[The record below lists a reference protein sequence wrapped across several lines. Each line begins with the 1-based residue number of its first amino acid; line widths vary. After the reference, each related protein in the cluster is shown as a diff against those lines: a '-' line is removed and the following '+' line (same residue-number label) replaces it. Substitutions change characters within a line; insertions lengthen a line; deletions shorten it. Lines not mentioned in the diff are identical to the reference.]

1 MALTLDA
8 RRPISEALG
17 VLLDRE
23 FEQALS
29 RLDQACGASMGD
41 RVEGVHEF
49 RRSVKRLRAA
59 VSLLQGVAP
68 AREHAAIDRALGD
81 AARRLGTLRDAHAR
95 MAAAERVVRL
105 LPRTMRALGMDAWRA
120 TGGAVSEAAAE
131 MSPAAVHRLIKAS
144 RLEMEALRERVRG
157 LGLRDMDA
165 RVVATAVSK
174 AWGRARDRF
183 RAAWK
188 DRDGEWLHGV
198 RKRTQRC
205 GNLLALVGG
214 RGGTW
219 GSVAQ
224 RRLRKAA
231 GWLGEA
237 RDAELM
243 LERLPEQPAGSPLH
257 AVVHRLRLV
266 ARRHAAR
273 CLRQARREGNAA
285 VSLRRGEVRKRLAK
299 ALGKGD

>member
-8 RRPISEALG
+8 RRPLSEALG

-23 FEQALS
+23 FGQALS
-29 RLDQACGASMGD
+29 RLDQACGESPED
-41 RVEGVHEF
+41 RVQGVHEF
-49 RRSVKRLRAA
+49 RRSVKRLRAG
-59 VSLLQGVAP
+59 VSLLQGVLP
-68 AREHAAIDRALGD
+68 TREHAAIDRALGD

-120 TGGAVSEAAAE
+120 TGGLASEAAAE
-131 MSPAAVHRLIKAS
+131 VSQAAVHRLVDAS
-144 RLEMEALRERVRG
+144 RREMETLRDRVHK
-157 LGLRDMDA
+157 LGLDGLDA
-165 RVVATAVSK
+165 QAVAEAMSE

-188 DRDGEWLHGV
+188 DRDGDWLHGV
-198 RKRTQRC
+198 RKRAQRC
-205 GNLLALVGG
+205 GNLLAMLGG
-214 RGGTW
+214 RGEAW

-243 LERLPEQPAGSPLH
+243 LERLPDQPPESPLH
-257 AVVHRLRLV
+257 PVVHRLRTV

-273 CLRQARREGNAA
+273 CLRQARREGAA
-285 VSLRRGEVRKRLAK
+285 ALPLRRGEVRKRLAK
-299 ALGKGD
+299 ALGKSG

>member
-8 RRPISEALG
+8 RRPLSEALG
-17 VLLDRE
+17 LLLDRE
-23 FEQALS
+23 FGQALS
-29 RLDQACGASMGD
+29 RLDQACGESTGD

-49 RRSVKRLRAA
+49 RRSVKRLRAG
-59 VSLLQGVAP
+59 VSLLQGVTP

-120 TGGAVSEAAAE
+120 SGGLVSEAAAE
-131 MSPAAVHRLIKAS
+131 VAPAAVHRLVRAS
-144 RLEMEALRERVRG
+144 RQEMEALRERVRR
-157 LGLRDMDA
+157 LGLDQVDA
-165 RVVATAVSK
+165 RAVATAVSK
-174 AWGRARDRF
+174 AWGRSRDRF

-188 DRDGEWLHGV
+188 DRDGEWLHGA
-198 RKRTQRC
+198 RKRAQRC
-205 GNLLALVGG
+205 GNLLALLGG
-214 RGGTW
+214 RGGSW

-224 RRLRKAA
+224 RRLRRAA
-231 GWLGEA
+231 GWLGQA

-243 LERLPEQPAGSPLH
+243 LERLPDQPAESPLH
-257 AVVHRLRLV
+257 TVVHRLRMV

-273 CLRQARREGNAA
+273 CLRQARREGAA
-285 VSLRRGEVRKRLAK
+285 ALPLRRGEVRKRLVK
-299 ALGKGD
+299 ALGKSG